1 MSKKDYLERINAE
14 KAAKGLRVK
23 KLLQAYKSVAK
34 EMKIEAK
41 NYNYLSELV
50 ETSTSREVFFN
61 YQASWKRL
69 MYLNDIAYSIMYEY
83 RKICGTPKYKVL
95 FFFGVFPKQ
104 HSFRFFGGSK
114 VCFRYSQLINLLSLR

>member
-1 MSKKDYLERINAE
+1 MSKKEFLQKRNAE

-34 EMKIEAK
+34 EMKTEAK

-50 ETSTSREVFFN
+50 ETSTSSEVFCN
-61 YQASWKRL
+61 YQSSWKRL
-69 MYLNDIAYSIMYEY
+69 IYLNDIAYNIMYEY
-83 RKICGTPKYKVL
+83 RELCGTPKYKVL
-95 FFFGVFPKQ
+95 FFFGVLPKQ
-104 HSFRFFGGSK
+104 HSFRFIEGSK